1 MRVNDTV
8 IGSVLLLLSL
18 AVLWHIRDFPAF
30 PGQPHGPALFPGVV
44 ASGLLLAALAL
55 IRSGLR
61 EGAPS
66 VRLGSGSALGLL
78 PFAATVG
85 CLFFYYF
92 ASERLGFLPCAVL
105 MLCVLLWSYGVRRS
119 LILPIAIGASLVI
132 HTGFFK
138 LLKVPLP
145 WGVLQPFAW

>member
-1 MRVNDTV
+1 VRLNDTI
-8 IGSVLLLLSL
+8 IGGVLLLLSL

-44 ASGLLLAALAL
+44 ASGLALAALAL
-55 IRSGLR
+55 IRSGVR
-61 EGAPS
+61 EGAPLL
-66 VRLGSGSALGLL
+66 RLGSGSALGLL
-78 PFAATVG
+78 PFATTVA

-92 ASERLGFLPCAVL
+92 MSERLGFLVCGVL
-105 MLCVLLWSYGVRRS
+105 VLSALLWVYGVRRS
-119 LILPIAIGASLVI
+119 LVLPIAVGASLVI

>member
-1 MRVNDTV
+1 MRINDTV

-44 ASGLLLAALAL
+44 ASGLALVSVAL
-55 IRSGLR
+55 IRSGIR
-61 EGAPS
+61 EGGPLF
-66 VRLGSGSALGLL
+66 RLGSGSVRGLL
-78 PFAATVG
+78 PFATTVA

-92 ASERLGFLPCAVL
+92 MSERLGFLVSGVL
-105 MLCVLLWSYGVRRS
+105 VLSALLWTYGVKRS
-119 LILPIAIGASLVI
+119 LVLPVAIGASLAI

-145 WGVLQPFAW
+145 WGVLQPIAW